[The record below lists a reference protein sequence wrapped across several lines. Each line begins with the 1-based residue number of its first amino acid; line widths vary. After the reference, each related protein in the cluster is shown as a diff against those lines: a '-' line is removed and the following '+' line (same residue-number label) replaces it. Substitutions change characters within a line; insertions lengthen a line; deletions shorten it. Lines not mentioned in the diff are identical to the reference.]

1 MIYPHTPGKPT
12 AKVKVAVIL
21 DSQTLWQVDRLA
33 FSDSARPAFGF
44 WYGGA
49 ASTIRAG
56 GDIGEAK
63 GVSARGRRDE
73 GGEEGEGDDPET
85 HVSQMSMNAYVNAYG

>member
-1 MIYPHTPGKPT
+1 MST
-12 AKVKVAVIL
+12 VAVTL
-21 DSQTLWQVDRLA
+21 DSQTLWQGDRLA
-33 FSDSARPAFGF
+33 FSDLARLAVGF

-63 GVSARGRRDE
+63 GASARGRRDE
-73 GGEEGEGDDPET
+73 AGEEREGDDPET
-85 HVSQMSMNAYVNAYG
+85 HVSQMSMNAYG

>member
-1 MIYPHTPGKPT
+1 M
-12 AKVKVAVIL
+12 
-21 DSQTLWQVDRLA
+21 DRLA
-33 FSDSARPAFGF
+33 FSNSARLAFGF

-56 GDIGEAK
+56 DIGEDK

-73 GGEEGEGDDPET
+73 AGEEREGDDPET
-85 HVSQMSMNAYVNAYG
+85 HVSQMSNAAA

>member
-1 MIYPHTPGKPT
+1 
-12 AKVKVAVIL
+12 
-21 DSQTLWQVDRLA
+21 VDRLG
-33 FSDSARPAFGF
+33 FSDSARLAFGF

-56 GDIGEAK
+56 GDISEAR

-85 HVSQMSMNAYVNAYG
+85 HVSQMSMNAYG